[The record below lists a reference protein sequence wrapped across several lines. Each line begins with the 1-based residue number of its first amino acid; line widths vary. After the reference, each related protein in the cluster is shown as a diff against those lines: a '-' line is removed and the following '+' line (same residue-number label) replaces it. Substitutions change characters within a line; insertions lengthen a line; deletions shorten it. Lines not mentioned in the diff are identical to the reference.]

1 MFCITA
7 LPKDKSVMMLY
18 GNNNHFHA
26 GSFHRF
32 TPLIGIEFL
41 QIEHFRIFHTVPP
54 FHPGKRIR
62 PEMNKSD
69 KLILQC
75 RQLVRSRNDMGRLFD
90 DEFLTV
96 PLFNLNRILKRH
108 TSFLR
113 LRTCRKKHRP
123 KQKRIDFFHV
133 CAYYDM
139 IIRSKIQY

>member
-75 RQLVRSRNDMGRLFD
+75 RQLVRSRHHMGSFLNN
-90 DEFLTV
+90 EFFSVAL
-96 PLFNLNRILKRH
+96 LNFNRILNRH
-108 TSFLR
+108 TRFLR
-113 LRTCRKKHRP
+113 LRTGRKKHSP
-123 KQKRIDFFHV
+123 YQK
-133 CAYYDM
+133 
-139 IIRSKIQY
+139 